1 MPIKPI
7 PSYRLLSML
16 RTSQKTVIPWTYRES
31 LQGWIYKHMGSIGEQ
46 IHSAPFS
53 LFTFS
58 LSAPSYKITKTGIS
72 SDTWLLRLASA
83 HQEVL
88 DIMEQE
94 LTRGVELDGEKL
106 SPVVITKELFTDE
119 PILSS
124 SPIVTFE
131 KQTQKY
137 QNPLKQDKEFCL
149 AVAASL
155 ANRWKFFTGEPSPEI
170 QFTFKEQPVARKI
183 LYRNRYLT
191 GFEGMVELKTV
202 PEVIRFAQCVG
213 LGAKTSCGL
222 GMVV

>member
-58 LSAPSYKITKTGIS
+58 LTAPSYKITKTGIL
-72 SDTWLLRLASA
+72 SDTWLLRIASA

-88 DIMEQE
+88 DILEKE
-94 LTRGVELDGEKL
+94 LAQGIELDGTKL
-106 SPVVITKELFTDE
+106 GAVVVTRELFTDDST
-119 PILSS
+119 LSS
-124 SPIVTFE
+124 SPIVTFT
-131 KQTQKY
+131 KDTKKY
-137 QNPLKQDKEFCL
+137 QNPLLQGEEFSE
-149 AVAASL
+149 AVVASL
-155 ANRWKFFTGEPSPEI
+155 ANRWKFFTGASSPEI
-170 QFTFKEQPVARKI
+170 SFSFKGQPKPRKI
-183 LYRNRYLT
+183 LYKNRCLIGY
-191 GFEGMVELKTV
+191 EGIVELRSD
-202 PEVIRFAQCVG
+202 PEMIRFSQCVG

>member
-58 LSAPSYKITKTGIS
+58 LSAPTYQITKEGIIT
-72 SDTWLLRLASA
+72 DTWLLRLASA
-83 HQEVL
+83 HQQIL
-88 DIMEQE
+88 DTMEKE
-94 LTRGVELDGEKL
+94 LAQGIELDGTKL
-106 SPVVITKELFTDE
+106 GAVVVTRELFTDDST
-119 PILSS
+119 LSS
-124 SPIVTFE
+124 SPIVTFT
-131 KQTQKY
+131 KDTKKY
-137 QNPLKQDKEFCL
+137 QNPLLQGEEFSE
-149 AVAASL
+149 AVVASL
-155 ANRWKFFTGEPSPEI
+155 ANRWKFFTGASSPEI
-170 QFTFKEQPVARKI
+170 SFSFKGQPKPRKI
-183 LYRNRYLT
+183 LYKNRCLIGY
-191 GFEGMVELKTV
+191 EGIVELRSD
-202 PEVIRFAQCVG
+202 PEMIRFSQCVG